1 MLFKSTVLSFSVG
14 CGVLLIAGCSTAPQT
29 KAPAAPARRVAPA
42 APAAPT
48 PAPVPAQPV
57 AAPQEPAKPVP
68 LSPEAEAV
76 VDRFTHDGSGALQ
89 HELVDNTGFPAALA
103 TLQPG
108 AAAPGVD
115 KPQNYSNMPPTSG
128 LTADGMSAEL
138 VERDWSGV
146 VLVPV
151 IAQVS
156 KAYTSGVRLTAIE
169 AHPLKD
175 GRVRI
180 WTRVRNITG
189 APIAA
194 EVACTFRMEK
204 SNEMSLPRF
213 YYLQVP
219 AGDIRDVFFVSGAG
233 ELSNYTVLVRAS
245 GR

>member
-1 MLFKSTVLSFSVG
+1 M
-14 CGVLLIAGCSTAPQT
+14 APQ
-29 KAPAAPARRVAPA
+29 A
-42 APAAPT
+42 
-48 PAPVPAQPV
+48 
-57 AAPQEPAKPVP
+57 PAKPVA
-68 LSPEAEAV
+68 LTPEAEALV
-76 VDRFTHDGSGALQ
+76 ERFTQNGSGALL
-89 HELVDNTGFPAALA
+89 HEQAGNTGFPAALA
-103 TLQPG
+103 TLETG

-115 KPQNYSNMPPTSG
+115 TPQNYSAMPPTRG
-128 LTADGMSAEL
+128 LTADGASAEL
-138 VERDWSGV
+138 VERDWTGV

-180 WTRVRNITG
+180 WTRVRNITA

-204 SNEMSLPRF
+204 SPEMSLPRF
-213 YYLQVP
+213 YFLQVP
-219 AGDIRDVFFVSGAG
+219 AGEIRDVFYISPAG
-233 ELSNYTVLVRAS
+233 ELSNYTVLVRTS

>member
-1 MLFKSTVLSFSVG
+1 MLMKSTVLFLSVG
-14 CGVLLIAGCSTAPQT
+14 FGALLIAGCSTAPQP
-29 KAPAAPARRVAPA
+29 KAPAAPARRAAPA

-48 PAPVPAQPV
+48 PAPAQPV
-57 AAPQEPAKPVP
+57 AVPQEPAKPVA

-76 VDRFTHDGSGALQ
+76 IDRFTHDGSGALQ
-89 HELVDNTGFPAALA
+89 HELSDNTGFPAALA

-128 LTADGMSAEL
+128 LTADGMTAEL

-156 KAYTSGVRLTAIE
+156 KAYTSGVRLSAIE

-204 SNEMSLPRF
+204 SSDMSLPRF

>member
-1 MLFKSTVLSFSVG
+1 MKSTVLVFSVG
-14 CGVLLIAGCSTAPQT
+14 LGGLLIAGCSTAPQP
-29 KAPAAPARRVAPA
+29 KAPPPSAPRTAAAAPQAPVPPPPVVAPPAAPEVAA
-42 APAAPT
+42 
-48 PAPVPAQPV
+48 APVP
-57 AAPQEPAKPVP
+57 
-68 LSPEAEAV
+68 LTPEAEAV
-76 VDRFTHDGSGALQ
+76 VERFTQAESGALL
-89 HELVDNTGFPAALA
+89 HEKVDNTGFPAAMA
-103 TLQPG
+103 TLEPG
-108 AAAPGVD
+108 ATAPGVD
-115 KPQNYSNMPPTSG
+115 KPQNYANMPPTSG
-128 LTADGMSAEL
+128 LTADGASAEL

-204 SNEMSLPRF
+204 STDMSLPRF

-219 AGDIRDVFFVSGAG
+219 AGEIRDVFFVSAPG
-233 ELSNYTVLVRAS
+233 ELSNYTVLVRTANH
-245 GR
+245 